1 MEWIWNPNSFT
12 QETLV
17 MNTNTKNDMSVY
29 HKVVEFVASKLDTW
43 SSSDIMLVA
52 DAKGYAELD
61 NPAQWGNVVRSA
73 QAAGICKPLDKFTKS
88 KYKGTNASP
97 RLLWTAARRPKV

>member
-1 MEWIWNPNSFT
+1 MPDLCS
-12 QETLV
+12 QEILV
-17 MNTNTKNDMSVY
+17 MKTNTKNDMSVY
-29 HKVVEFVASKLDTW
+29 HNVVEFVASKLDTW
-43 SSSDIMLVA
+43 SSSDVRLVA

-73 QAAGICKPLDKFTKS
+73 QAAGICRPLDKFTKS

-97 RLLWTAARRPKV
+97 RLLWTSARRPKV